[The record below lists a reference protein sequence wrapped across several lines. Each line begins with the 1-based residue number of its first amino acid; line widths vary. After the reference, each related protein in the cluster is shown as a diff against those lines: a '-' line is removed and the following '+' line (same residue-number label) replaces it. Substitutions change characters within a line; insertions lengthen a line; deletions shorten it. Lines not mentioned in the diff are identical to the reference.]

1 MTSLKA
7 YMLTKKKS
15 LMIMLCLSILIG
27 VMIVA
32 QAYLLVTIID
42 GVFLQ
47 KQSFNEV
54 LPLLGGLLFVFFLR
68 TLFSYLSGRT
78 GVKLGA
84 KAKSFFRKSLLKKY
98 SRNPLQASLQGQS
111 GQKVSMMM
119 DAVDE
124 MDSYFSSYIPQV
136 IRSAFIPLLI
146 LVVVFL
152 EHVNTGWIMLIT
164 SPFIPIFMIIIGLQ
178 TKKKSEEQMEKLGEF
193 SGRFLDTL
201 QGLVTLK
208 IFGQAKRQVEMIRQ
222 SSLGFRD
229 ATMEILKIAFTSSFM
244 LELIS
249 MLSIGIVALEV
260 ALQLIIFDGITF
272 YTAFLVLI
280 LTPEYYT
287 GLKDLGS
294 AFHNGQTS
302 IGAAKKVMQELQQ
315 EEQVV
320 VWGAVDLASEL
331 PPRISIQD
339 VGFSYGEEQ
348 FSLSGIQAELAPRSN
363 VAIVG
368 RSGSGK
374 TTLLH
379 LLAGLL
385 PVTEG
390 SLLVNGGNLT
400 SYKEEAWFNQLSY
413 ISQHPYIFAGTISD
427 NIAIGANRSV
437 TNTEIKAAAEQAGI
451 AEMIERLKDGYET
464 KIGEG
469 GRGLSGGEMQ
479 RVALARAFLKRP
491 SVIFFDEPTTGLDV
505 HTEKVLQTSM
515 EKLSEHATVITVAHR
530 LHTIKK
536 ADIIL
541 YLENGRLKASGK
553 HDNLLQT
560 VPDYR
565 RMVSIQQE
573 GETQ

>member
-15 LMIMLCLSILIG
+15 LTIMLLLSILIG

-47 KQSFNEV
+47 KQSFSEV

-78 GVKLGA
+78 GIKLGA
-84 KAKSFFRKSLLKKY
+84 QAKSFFRKALLKKY

-136 IRSAFIPLLI
+136 IRSAFIPILI
-146 LVVVFL
+146 LVIVFL
-152 EHVNTGWIMLIT
+152 EHVNTGLIMLIT

-178 TKKKSEEQMEKLGEF
+178 TKKKSEEQMDKLGEF

-208 IFGQAKRQVEMIRQ
+208 IFGQAKRQVELIKE

-315 EEQVV
+315 EEQAVE
-320 VWGAVDLASEL
+320 WGTEDLINHQ
-331 PPRISIQD
+331 PPQISIQQA
-339 VGFSYGEEQ
+339 GFSYGDEQ
-348 FSLSGIQAELAPRSN
+348 FSLHGIQADIEPRAN

-368 RSGSGK
+368 KSGSGK

-385 PVTEG
+385 PVSEG
-390 SLLVNGGNLT
+390 KVYVNGKELPA
-400 SYKEEAWFNQLSY
+400 YKEEEWFNQLSY

-427 NIAIGANRSV
+427 NIAIGANKSV
-437 TNTEIKAAAEQAGI
+437 TRTEIKQAAEQAGI
-451 AEMIERLKDGYET
+451 AEMINMLKDGYDT
-464 KIGEG
+464 QIGEG

-515 EKLSEHATVITVAHR
+515 EKLSERATVITVAHR

-541 YLENGRLKASGK
+541 YLENGRLKASGT

-565 RMVSIQQE
+565 IMVSLQQE
-573 GETQ
+573 GEA

>member
-15 LMIMLCLSILIG
+15 LTIMLLLSILIG

-47 KQSFNEV
+47 KQSFSEV

-84 KAKSFFRKSLLKKY
+84 QAKSFFRKALLKKY

-136 IRSAFIPLLI
+136 IRSAFIPILI
-146 LVVVFL
+146 LVIVFM
-152 EHVNTGWIMLIT
+152 EHVNTGLIMLIT

-178 TKKKSEEQMEKLGEF
+178 TKKKSEEQMDKLGEF

-208 IFGQAKRQVEMIRQ
+208 IFGQAKRQVELIKE

-315 EEQVV
+315 EEQAVE
-320 VWGAVDLASEL
+320 WGTEDLINHQ
-331 PPRISIQD
+331 PPQISIQQA
-339 VGFSYGEEQ
+339 GFSYGDEQ
-348 FSLSGIQAELAPRSN
+348 FSLHGIQAEIEPRAN

-368 RSGSGK
+368 KSGSGK

-385 PVTEG
+385 PVSEG
-390 SLLVNGGNLT
+390 KIYVNGKELPA
-400 SYKEEAWFNQLSY
+400 YKEEEWFNQLSY

-427 NIAIGANRSV
+427 NIAIGANKPV
-437 TNTEIKAAAEQAGI
+437 TRTEIKQAAEQAGI
-451 AEMIERLKDGYET
+451 AEMINMLKDGYDT
-464 KIGEG
+464 RIGEG

-515 EKLSEHATVITVAHR
+515 EKLSERATVITVAHR

-565 RMVSIQQE
+565 RMVSLQQE
-573 GETQ
+573 GEA

>member
-15 LMIMLCLSILIG
+15 LTIMLLLSILIG

-47 KQSFNEV
+47 KQSFSEV

-84 KAKSFFRKSLLKKY
+84 QAKSFFRKALLKKY

-136 IRSAFIPLLI
+136 IRSAFIPILI
-146 LVVVFL
+146 LVIVFM
-152 EHVNTGWIMLIT
+152 EHVNTGLIMLIT

-178 TKKKSEEQMEKLGEF
+178 TKKKSEEQMDKLGEF

-208 IFGQAKRQVEMIRQ
+208 IFGQAKRQVELIKE

-315 EEQVV
+315 EEQAVE
-320 VWGAVDLASEL
+320 WGTEDLINHQ
-331 PPRISIQD
+331 PPQISIQQA
-339 VGFSYGEEQ
+339 GFSYGDEQ
-348 FSLSGIQAELAPRSN
+348 FSLHGIQAEIEPRAN

-368 RSGSGK
+368 KSGSGK

-385 PVTEG
+385 PVSEG
-390 SLLVNGGNLT
+390 KIYVNGKELPA
-400 SYKEEAWFNQLSY
+400 YKEEEWFNQLSY

-427 NIAIGANRSV
+427 NIAIGANKSV
-437 TNTEIKAAAEQAGI
+437 TRTEIKQAAEQAGI
-451 AEMIERLKDGYET
+451 AEMINMLKDGYDT
-464 KIGEG
+464 RIGEG

-515 EKLSEHATVITVAHR
+515 EKLSERATVITVAHR

-565 RMVSIQQE
+565 RMVSLQQE
-573 GETQ
+573 GEA

>member
-1 MTSLKA
+1 
-7 YMLTKKKS
+7 ML
-15 LMIMLCLSILIG
+15 LLSILIG

-47 KQSFNEV
+47 KQSFSEV

-84 KAKSFFRKSLLKKY
+84 QAKSFFRKALLKKY

-136 IRSAFIPLLI
+136 IRSAFIPILI
-146 LVVVFL
+146 LVIVFM
-152 EHVNTGWIMLIT
+152 EHVNTGLIMLIT

-178 TKKKSEEQMEKLGEF
+178 TKKKSEEQMDKLGEF

-208 IFGQAKRQVEMIRQ
+208 IFGQAKRQVELIKE

-302 IGAAKKVMQELQQ
+302 IGTAKKVMQELQQ
-315 EEQVV
+315 EEQAVE
-320 VWGAVDLASEL
+320 WGTEDLTSHQS
-331 PPRISIQD
+331 PQISIQQA
-339 VGFSYGEEQ
+339 GFSYGDEQ
-348 FSLSGIQAELAPRSN
+348 FSLHGIQADIEPRAN

-368 RSGSGK
+368 KSGSGK

-385 PVTEG
+385 PVSEG
-390 SLLVNGGNLT
+390 KIYVNGKELPA
-400 SYKEEAWFNQLSY
+400 YKEEEWFNQLSY

-427 NIAIGANRSV
+427 NIAIGANKSV
-437 TNTEIKAAAEQAGI
+437 TRTEIKQAAEQAGI
-451 AEMIERLKDGYET
+451 AEMINMLKDGYDT
-464 KIGEG
+464 RIGEG

-515 EKLSEHATVITVAHR
+515 EKLSERATVITVAHR

-565 RMVSIQQE
+565 RMVSLQQE
-573 GETQ
+573 GEA

>member
-15 LMIMLCLSILIG
+15 LTIMLLLSILIG

-47 KQSFNEV
+47 KQSFSEV

-84 KAKSFFRKSLLKKY
+84 QAKSFFRKALLKKY

-136 IRSAFIPLLI
+136 IRSAFIPILI
-146 LVVVFL
+146 LVIVFM
-152 EHVNTGWIMLIT
+152 EHVNTGLIMLIT

-178 TKKKSEEQMEKLGEF
+178 TKKKSEEQMDKLGEF

-208 IFGQAKRQVEMIRQ
+208 IFGQAKRQVELIKE

-315 EEQVV
+315 EEQAVE
-320 VWGAVDLASEL
+320 WGTEDLASHQ
-331 PPRISIQD
+331 PPQISIQQA
-339 VGFSYGEEQ
+339 GFSYGDEQ
-348 FSLSGIQAELAPRSN
+348 FSLHGIQADIEPRAN

-368 RSGSGK
+368 KSGSGK

-385 PVTEG
+385 PVSEG
-390 SLLVNGGNLT
+390 KVYVNGKELPA
-400 SYKEEAWFNQLSY
+400 YKEEEWFNQLSY

-427 NIAIGANRSV
+427 NIAIGANKSV
-437 TNTEIKAAAEQAGI
+437 TRTEIKQAAEQAGI
-451 AEMIERLKDGYET
+451 AEMINMLKDGYDT
-464 KIGEG
+464 QIGEG

-515 EKLSEHATVITVAHR
+515 EKLSERATVITVAHR

-541 YLENGRLKASGK
+541 YLENGRLKAFGK

-565 RMVSIQQE
+565 RMVSLQQE
-573 GETQ
+573 GEA

>member
-15 LMIMLCLSILIG
+15 LTIMLLLSILIG

-47 KQSFNEV
+47 KQSFSEV

-84 KAKSFFRKSLLKKY
+84 QAKSFFRKALLKKY

-136 IRSAFIPLLI
+136 IRSAFIPILI
-146 LVVVFL
+146 LVIVFM
-152 EHVNTGWIMLIT
+152 EHVNTGLIMLIT

-178 TKKKSEEQMEKLGEF
+178 TKKKSEEQMDKLGEF

-208 IFGQAKRQVEMIRQ
+208 FFGQAKRQVELIKE
-222 SSLGFRD
+222 SNLGFRE

-315 EEQVV
+315 EEQAVE
-320 VWGAVDLASEL
+320 WGTEDLINHQ
-331 PPRISIQD
+331 PPQISIQQA
-339 VGFSYGEEQ
+339 GFSYGDEQ
-348 FSLSGIQAELAPRSN
+348 FSLHGIQADIEPRAN

-368 RSGSGK
+368 KSGSGK

-385 PVTEG
+385 PVSEG
-390 SLLVNGGNLT
+390 KVYVNGKELPA
-400 SYKEEAWFNQLSY
+400 YKEEEWFNQLSY

-427 NIAIGANRSV
+427 NIAIGANKSV
-437 TNTEIKAAAEQAGI
+437 TRTEIKQAAEQAGI
-451 AEMIERLKDGYET
+451 AEMINMLKDGYDT
-464 KIGEG
+464 QIGEG

-515 EKLSEHATVITVAHR
+515 EKLSERATVITVAHR

-565 RMVSIQQE
+565 RMVSLQQE
-573 GETQ
+573 GEA

>member
-15 LMIMLCLSILIG
+15 LTIMLLLSILIG

-47 KQSFNEV
+47 KQSFSEV

-84 KAKSFFRKSLLKKY
+84 QAKSFFRKALLKKY

-136 IRSAFIPLLI
+136 IRSAFIPILI
-146 LVVVFL
+146 LVIVFL
-152 EHVNTGWIMLIT
+152 EHVNTGLIMLIT

-178 TKKKSEEQMEKLGEF
+178 TKKKSEEQMDKLGEF

-208 IFGQAKRQVEMIRQ
+208 IFGQAKRQVELIKE

-315 EEQVV
+315 EEQAVE
-320 VWGAVDLASEL
+320 WGTEDLINHQ
-331 PPRISIQD
+331 PPQISIQQA
-339 VGFSYGEEQ
+339 GFSYGDEQ
-348 FSLSGIQAELAPRSN
+348 FSLHGIQAEIEPRAN

-368 RSGSGK
+368 KSGSGK

-385 PVTEG
+385 PVSEG
-390 SLLVNGGNLT
+390 KIYVNGKELPA
-400 SYKEEAWFNQLSY
+400 YKEEEWFNQLSY

-427 NIAIGANRSV
+427 NIAIGANKSV
-437 TNTEIKAAAEQAGI
+437 TRTEIKQAAEQAGI
-451 AEMIERLKDGYET
+451 AEMINMLKDGYDT
-464 KIGEG
+464 RIGEG

-505 HTEKVLQTSM
+505 HTERVLQTSM
-515 EKLSEHATVITVAHR
+515 EKLSERATVITVAHR

-565 RMVSIQQE
+565 RMVSLQQE
-573 GETQ
+573 GEA

>member
-15 LMIMLCLSILIG
+15 LTIMLLLSILIG

-47 KQSFNEV
+47 KQSFSEV

-84 KAKSFFRKSLLKKY
+84 QAKSFFRKALLKKY

-136 IRSAFIPLLI
+136 IRSAFIPILI
-146 LVVVFL
+146 LVIVFM
-152 EHVNTGWIMLIT
+152 ENVNTGLIMLIT

-178 TKKKSEEQMEKLGEF
+178 TKKKSEEQMYKLGEF

-208 IFGQAKRQVEMIRQ
+208 IFGQAKRQVELIKE

-315 EEQVV
+315 EEQAVE
-320 VWGAVDLASEL
+320 WGTEDLANHQ
-331 PPRISIQD
+331 PPQISIQQA
-339 VGFSYGEEQ
+339 GFSYGDEQ
-348 FSLSGIQAELAPRSN
+348 FSLHGIQAEIEPRAN

-368 RSGSGK
+368 KSGSGK

-385 PVTEG
+385 PVSEG
-390 SLLVNGGNLT
+390 KIYVNGKELPA
-400 SYKEEAWFNQLSY
+400 YKEEEWFNQLSY

-427 NIAIGANRSV
+427 NIAIGANKSV
-437 TNTEIKAAAEQAGI
+437 TRTEIKQAAEQAGI
-451 AEMIERLKDGYET
+451 AEMINMLKDGYDT
-464 KIGEG
+464 RIGEG

-515 EKLSEHATVITVAHR
+515 EKLSERATVITVAHR

-565 RMVSIQQE
+565 RMVSLQQE
-573 GETQ
+573 GEA

>member
-15 LMIMLCLSILIG
+15 LTIMLLLSILIG

-47 KQSFNEV
+47 KQSFSEV

-84 KAKSFFRKSLLKKY
+84 QAKSFFRKALLKKY

-136 IRSAFIPLLI
+136 IRSAFIPILI
-146 LVVVFL
+146 LVIVFM
-152 EHVNTGWIMLIT
+152 EHVNTGLIMLIT

-178 TKKKSEEQMEKLGEF
+178 TKKKSEEQMDKLGEF

-208 IFGQAKRQVEMIRQ
+208 IFGQAKRQVELIKE

-272 YTAFLVLI
+272 YIAFLVLI

-315 EEQVV
+315 EEQAVE
-320 VWGAVDLASEL
+320 WGTEDLANHQ
-331 PPRISIQD
+331 PPQISIQQA
-339 VGFSYGEEQ
+339 GFSYGDEQ
-348 FSLSGIQAELAPRSN
+348 FSLHGIQAEIEPRAN

-368 RSGSGK
+368 KSGSGK

-385 PVTEG
+385 PVSEG
-390 SLLVNGGNLT
+390 KIYVNGKELPA
-400 SYKEEAWFNQLSY
+400 YKEEEWFNQLSY

-427 NIAIGANRSV
+427 NIAIGANKPV
-437 TNTEIKAAAEQAGI
+437 TRTEIKQAAEQAGI
-451 AEMIERLKDGYET
+451 AEMINMLKDGYDT
-464 KIGEG
+464 RIGEG

-515 EKLSEHATVITVAHR
+515 EKLSERATVITVAHR

-565 RMVSIQQE
+565 RMVSLQQE
-573 GETQ
+573 GEA

>member
-15 LMIMLCLSILIG
+15 LTIMLLLSILIG

-47 KQSFNEV
+47 KQSFSEV
-54 LPLLGGLLFVFFLR
+54 LPLLGGLLFVFSLR

-84 KAKSFFRKSLLKKY
+84 QAKSFFRKALLKKY

-136 IRSAFIPLLI
+136 IRSAFIPILI
-146 LVVVFL
+146 LVIVFM
-152 EHVNTGWIMLIT
+152 EHVNTGLIMLIT
-164 SPFIPIFMIIIGLQ
+164 SPFIPIFMIVIGLQ
-178 TKKKSEEQMEKLGEF
+178 TKKKSEEQMDKLGEF

-208 IFGQAKRQVEMIRQ
+208 IFGQAKRQVELIKE

-260 ALQLIIFDGITF
+260 ALQLIIFDDITF

-315 EEQVV
+315 EEQAVE
-320 VWGAVDLASEL
+320 WGTEDLINHQ
-331 PPRISIQD
+331 PPQISIQQA
-339 VGFSYGEEQ
+339 GFSYGDEQ
-348 FSLSGIQAELAPRSN
+348 FSLHEIQAEIEPRAN

-368 RSGSGK
+368 KSGSGK

-385 PVTEG
+385 PVSEG
-390 SLLVNGGNLT
+390 KIYVNGKELPA
-400 SYKEEAWFNQLSY
+400 YKEEEWFNQLSY

-427 NIAIGANRSV
+427 NIAIGANKSV
-437 TNTEIKAAAEQAGI
+437 TRTDIKQAAEQAGI
-451 AEMIERLKDGYET
+451 AEMINMLKDGYDT
-464 KIGEG
+464 RIGEG

-515 EKLSEHATVITVAHR
+515 EKLSERATVITVAHR

-541 YLENGRLKASGK
+541 YLENGRLKASGT

-565 RMVSIQQE
+565 RMVSLQQE
-573 GETQ
+573 GEA

>member
-15 LMIMLCLSILIG
+15 LTIMLLLSILIG

-47 KQSFNEV
+47 KQSFSEV

-84 KAKSFFRKSLLKKY
+84 QAKSFFRKALLKKY

-136 IRSAFIPLLI
+136 IRSAFIPILI
-146 LVVVFL
+146 LVIVFM
-152 EHVNTGWIMLIT
+152 EHVNTGLIMLIT

-178 TKKKSEEQMEKLGEF
+178 TKKKSEEQMDKLGEF

-208 IFGQAKRQVEMIRQ
+208 IFGQAKRQVELIKE

-302 IGAAKKVMQELQQ
+302 IGTAKKVMQELQQ
-315 EEQVV
+315 EEQAVE
-320 VWGAVDLASEL
+320 WGTEDLTSHQS
-331 PPRISIQD
+331 PQISIQQA
-339 VGFSYGEEQ
+339 GFSYGDEQ
-348 FSLSGIQAELAPRSN
+348 FSLHGIQADIEPRAN

-368 RSGSGK
+368 KSGSGK

-385 PVTEG
+385 PVSEG
-390 SLLVNGGNLT
+390 KIYVNGKELPA
-400 SYKEEAWFNQLSY
+400 YKEEEWFNQLSY

-427 NIAIGANRSV
+427 NIAIGANKSV
-437 TNTEIKAAAEQAGI
+437 TRTEIKQAAEQAGI
-451 AEMIERLKDGYET
+451 AEMINMLKDGYDT
-464 KIGEG
+464 RIGEG

-515 EKLSEHATVITVAHR
+515 EKLSERATVITVAHR

-565 RMVSIQQE
+565 RMVSLQQE
-573 GETQ
+573 GEA